1 MRNQH
6 SDAGFSLVETM
17 FSTALTLVVV
27 AAGLGAFV
35 AGMDVTDTSR
45 IISETNQTLQAAESL
60 IVRDFVQIGQGIP
73 RGGVPVPSGDNSVPL
88 PRPAETAGMTFPA
101 AWATMPAIAP
111 GASLGPVVLGVQ
123 TDIITLLYADPTLRL
138 NQFPLD
144 DVAGDG
150 STMTV
155 NAGTPITTP
164 DGLKVGDLILFSNAM
179 GNAMQMVTATN
190 NNQTVNFALG
200 DAMGLNQRN
209 AENGTIMNIQAGG
222 VFPPTTATRI
232 LMISY
237 YVDRVTDPTLPRL
250 MRRVNGGQAFAIA
263 LGVENLQLSYDF
275 VDGVG
280 NPTNQEGIP
289 VANSPNQIRKINLFM
304 SARSIDTDNHTGTF
318 YRNSVASQ
326 VGLRSLSFMDRYR

>member
-1 MRNQH
+1 MHKRH
-6 SDAGFSLVETM
+6 DDGFTLAETL
-17 FSTALTLVVV
+17 FSTALTLAVI

-35 AGMDVTDTSR
+35 KGMDITDTSR
-45 IISETNQTLQAAESL
+45 IISETNQTLQVAESL
-60 IVRDFVQIGQGIP
+60 MVRDFLQIGQGIP
-73 RGGVPVPSGDNSVPL
+73 RGGIPVPSGAGAVVL
-88 PRPAETAGMTFPA
+88 GRPSEGGGVTFPA
-101 AWATMPAIAP
+101 AWTTLPAVAP
-111 GASLGPVVLGVQ
+111 GPSQGTALLGVT
-123 TDIITLLYADPTLRL
+123 TDIVTLMYADPTLQL

-144 DVAGDG
+144 AIAADG

-164 DGLKVGDLILFSNAM
+164 DGLKVGDVILFSNAL
-179 GNAMQMVTATN
+179 GNAMQVVTQTN
-190 NNQTVNFALG
+190 NNQTVNFDAG
-200 DAMGLNQRN
+200 DPMGLNQRG
-209 AENGTIMNIQAGG
+209 AAQGTILNIQAGG

-237 YVDRVTDPTLPRL
+237 YVDRVTDPNLPRL
-250 MRRVNGGQAFAIA
+250 MRQVNGGQARAIA

-280 NPTNQEGIP
+280 NPTNQEGVP
-289 VANSPNQIRKINLFM
+289 AANSPNQIRKINLFM
-304 SARSIDTDNHTGTF
+304 SARSLDINMHTRQF